1 VRVRVKSHT
10 MAMLGEAG
18 AARSAGAE
26 RQPQAPGAPTQG
38 AEAPGLPI
46 PNPAG
51 LLKGLFGR

>member
-1 VRVRVKSHT
+1 